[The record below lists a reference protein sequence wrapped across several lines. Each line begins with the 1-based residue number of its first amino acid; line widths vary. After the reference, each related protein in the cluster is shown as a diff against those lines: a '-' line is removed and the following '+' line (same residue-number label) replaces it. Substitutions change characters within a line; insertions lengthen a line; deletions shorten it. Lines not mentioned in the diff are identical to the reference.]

1 MKNKS
6 NMATKLRSAATW
18 ERYQHEPQRPAGNCF
33 MCEIE
38 AMTVITEFIHWRL
51 IENNYPYD
59 AVAEVHHMLVPKAHA
74 SFDEGVSEAAKE
86 ELGLINAAFEEGG
99 EYDCI
104 MQNYPVGQSQP
115 QHLHYHLL
123 TWKRV

>member
-1 MKNKS
+1 MKIV
-6 NMATKLRSAATW
+6 ADYT
-18 ERYQHEPQRPAGNCF
+18 Y
-33 MCEIE
+33 
-38 AMTVITEFIHWRL
+38 WRL

-59 AVAEVHHMLVPKAHA
+59 EVASVHHMLVPKQHV
-74 SFDEGVSEAAKE
+74 SFKDGVSEEAKK
-86 ELGLINAAFEEGG
+86 ELVLINDGFETSG

-104 MQNYPVGQSQP
+104 MQNFSVGQSQP